1 MTGATYLNLY
11 STTIFEELGMDN
23 SYLLTLIMGVVTFL
37 SACMSIIFLRVLD
50 LRDLLVYGMVT

>member
-50 LRDLLVYGMVT
+50 LRDLLIYGMVT